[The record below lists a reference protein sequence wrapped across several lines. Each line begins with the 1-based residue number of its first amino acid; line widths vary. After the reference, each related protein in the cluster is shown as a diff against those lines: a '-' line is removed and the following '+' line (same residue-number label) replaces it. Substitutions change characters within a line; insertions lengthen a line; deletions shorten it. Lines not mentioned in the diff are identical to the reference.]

1 MKSSRSKAKVTRPT
15 IVSSNQTAYVY
26 KGCVSKNERLISDI
40 IKVSK
45 KSNIGWYLVTMD
57 IGKPLFS

>member
-1 MKSSRSKAKVTRPT
+1 MKSSRRKAKVTCTT

-26 KGCVSKNERLISDI
+26 KGCVSENERLISDI

-45 KSNIGWYLVTMD
+45 KPNIGWYLVTMD